1 MELAMTPA
9 DSRARASDSQVLSI
23 DELQLSRD
31 GRAVLRGVS
40 IALAGGEVCALMGV
54 SGAGKSTILRATA
67 ALEPFDAGR
76 IVVGDVELRPGALP
90 RESALRAF
98 RRRVGMVFQQH
109 ALFSHLSVRDNV
121 TLAPMHA
128 AGVSPAEAEVTA
140 LRLLD
145 SLGVAHRADAY
156 PSQIS
161 GGDAQRVAIAR
172 ALALDPQVLLMDEP
186 TAALDPARRGALADA
201 LRLLAA
207 GGRGLL
213 ITTHDLEFAKD
224 VADRVIVLAAGV
236 VVEEGPAR
244 QVLEHIPDYFP
255 TREHPCFNFSKA
267 MLRSVDGLDFEPA
280 GEAE

>member
-1 MELAMTPA
+1 MTPA
-9 DSRARASDSQVLSI
+9 DARARASDSQVLGI
-23 DELQLSRD
+23 DGLQLSRD

-40 IALAGGEVCALMGV
+40 VALAAGEVCALMGV
-54 SGAGKSTILRATA
+54 SGAGKSTMLRAAA

-90 RESALRAF
+90 KESALRAF
-98 RRRVGMVFQQH
+98 RRQIGMVFQQH
-109 ALFSHLSVRDNV
+109 ALFSHLTVRENI
-121 TLAPMHA
+121 TLAPIHA
-128 AGVSPAEAEVTA
+128 AGVRLAEADATA
-140 LRLLD
+140 IRLLD
-145 SLGVAHRADAY
+145 SLGVAHRAEAY

-161 GGDAQRVAIAR
+161 GGEAQRVAIAR

-213 ITTHDLEFAKD
+213 ITTHDLDFAKD

-244 QVLEHIPDYFP
+244 QVLEHPEHDA
-255 TREHPCFNFSKA
+255 TRSLLA
-267 MLRSVDGLDFEPA
+267 
-280 GEAE
+280 